1 VSPAPKITLVVAV
14 AENGMMGKNGDLPWS
29 LPGDLKQFKAI
40 TVGKP
45 VVMGRTTYQ
54 SLGRAL
60 PNRPNIVL
68 SRNPLYH
75 LDDAKTVTTLDAAL
89 ALAYEEAKRLSAGE
103 ISIIGGANVFAE
115 IMPRA
120 ERMYYTEVHASPEGD
135 IRFPPFDRGEWREVA
150 RKGPLQG
157 PKDQYPYSFVT
168 LERKSAR

>member
-1 VSPAPKITLVVAV
+1 VSAAPKITLVVAV
-14 AENGMMGKNGDLPWS
+14 AENEVMGKNGDLPWS
-29 LPGDLKQFKAI
+29 LPGDLKQFKQK

-45 VVMGRTTYQ
+45 VVMGRTTYE
-54 SLGRAL
+54 SLGQAL

-68 SRNPLYH
+68 SRNPLYR
-75 LDDAKTVTTLDAAL
+75 LGDAKVVTTLEAAL
-89 ALAYEEAKRLSAGE
+89 ALAYEEAERLGAGE
-103 ISIIGGANVFAE
+103 ISVIGGAALFSE

-135 IRFPPFDRGEWREVA
+135 TRFPPFDRGEWREVA

-157 PKDQYPYSFVT
+157 AKDQYSYSFVT

>member
-1 VSPAPKITLVVAV
+1 MSTAPKITLVVAV

-29 LPGDLKQFKAI
+29 LPGDLKQFKEK

-54 SLGRAL
+54 SLGHAL

-68 SRNPLYH
+68 SRNPLYRA
-75 LDDAKTVTTLDAAL
+75 DDAKVVTTLDAAL
-89 ALAYEEAKRLSAGE
+89 ALAYEEAKRLGAGE
-103 ISIIGGANVFAE
+103 ISVIGGANVFAE

-135 IRFPPFDRGEWREVA
+135 TRFPSFDRGEWQETA
-150 RKGPLQG
+150 RTGPLQG

>member
-1 VSPAPKITLVVAV
+1 VSAAPKITFVVAV

-29 LPGDLKQFKAI
+29 LPGDLKQFKEI
-40 TVGKP
+40 TIGKP
-45 VVMGRTTYQ
+45 VVMGRITYE

-68 SRNPLYH
+68 SRNPLYRV
-75 LDDAKTVTTLDAAL
+75 DDAKVVTTLDMAL
-89 ALAYEEAKRLSAGE
+89 ALATEDAERITADE

-115 IMPRA
+115 LMPRA

-135 IRFPPFDRGEWREVA
+135 TRFPSFNRGDWREVA

>member
-1 VSPAPKITLVVAV
+1 VSAAPKITLVVAV

-29 LPGDLKQFKAI
+29 LPGDLKQFKEKTA
-40 TVGKP
+40 GKP
-45 VVMGRTTYQ
+45 VVMGRTTYE

-68 SRNPLYH
+68 SRNPRYRA
-75 LDDAKTVTTLDAAL
+75 DDATVVTTLDAAL
-89 ALAYEEAKRLSAGE
+89 ALAYQEAERLGASE
-103 ISIIGGANVFAE
+103 ISVIGGANVFAE

-135 IRFPPFDRGEWREVA
+135 TRFPPFDRGEWREVA
-150 RKGPLQG
+150 RQGPLQG
-157 PKDQYPYSFVT
+157 AKDQYPYSFVT

>member
-1 VSPAPKITLVVAV
+1 VSAAPKITLVVAV

-29 LPGDLKQFKAI
+29 LPGDLKQFKEI

-68 SRNPLYH
+68 SRNPLYR

-89 ALAYEEAKRLSAGE
+89 ALAYEDAKRLGAGE
-103 ISIIGGANVFAE
+103 ISVIGGANVFAE

-135 IRFPPFDRGEWREVA
+135 TRFPFFDRGEWLEVA

>member
-1 VSPAPKITLVVAV
+1 MSAAPRITLVVAV
-14 AENGMMGKNGDLPWS
+14 ADNGVMGKNGDLPWR
-29 LPGDLKQFKAI
+29 LPGDLKQFKEK

-45 VVMGRTTYQ
+45 VVMGRTTYE

-68 SRNPLYH
+68 SRNPLYPAN
-75 LDDAKTVTTLDAAL
+75 DAKVVTTLDAAL
-89 ALAYEEAKRLSAGE
+89 TLAYEEAKRLGADE
-103 ISIIGGANVFAE
+103 ISVIGGASLFSE
-115 IMPRA
+115 IMQRA

-135 IRFPPFDRGEWREVA
+135 TRFPPFDRDEWREVA

-157 PKDQYPYSFVT
+157 AKDQYPYSFVT

>member
-1 VSPAPKITLVVAV
+1 
-14 AENGMMGKNGDLPWS
+14 MMGKNGDLPWS
-29 LPGDLKQFKAI
+29 LPGDLKQFKEK

-68 SRNPLYH
+68 SRNPLYRAE
-75 LDDAKTVTTLDAAL
+75 DAKVVTTLEAAL
-89 ALAYEEAKRLSAGE
+89 ALAREEAERLDANE
-103 ISIIGGANVFAE
+103 ISIIGGASLFSE

-135 IRFPPFDRGEWREVA
+135 TLFPPFDRSKWREVV
-150 RKGPLQG
+150 RKGPVQG
-157 PKDQYPYSFVT
+157 AKDQYPYSFVT
-168 LERKSAR
+168 LERKSTR

>member
-1 VSPAPKITLVVAV
+1 VSAAPKITLVVAV

-29 LPGDLKQFKAI
+29 LPSDLKQFKEI

-68 SRNPLYH
+68 SRNPLYR
-75 LDDAKTVTTLDAAL
+75 LDDAKVVTTLDAAL
-89 ALAYEEAKRLSAGE
+89 ALAYEEAERLAAHE
-103 ISIIGGANVFAE
+103 ISVIGGANVFAE

-135 IRFPPFDRGEWREVA
+135 TRFPSFDRGEWQETA
-150 RKGPLQG
+150 RQGPLQG
-157 PKDQYPYSFVT
+157 TKDQYPYSFIT

>member
-1 VSPAPKITLVVAV
+1 VSSAPKITFVVAV

-29 LPGDLKQFKAI
+29 LPGDLKQFKEKTI
-40 TVGKP
+40 GKP
-45 VVMGRTTYQ
+45 VVMGRTTYE
-54 SLGRAL
+54 SLAQAL

-68 SRNPLYH
+68 THNPLYR
-75 LDDAKTVTTLDAAL
+75 LDDAKVVTTLDMAL
-89 ALAYEEAKRLSAGE
+89 ALATEEAKKISADE
-103 ISIIGGANVFAE
+103 ISVIGGASLFAE
-115 IMPRA
+115 LMPRA

-135 IRFPPFDRGEWREVA
+135 TRFPPFERTEWQEVA

>member
-1 VSPAPKITLVVAV
+1 MSAAPKITFVVAV

-89 ALAYEEAKRLSAGE
+89 ALAYEDAKRLGAGE
-103 ISIIGGANVFAE
+103 ISVIGGAALFSE
-115 IMPRA
+115 LMPRA

-135 IRFPPFDRGEWREVA
+135 TRFPPFDRGEWREIA
-150 RKGPLQG
+150 RQGPLQG
-157 PKDQYPYSFVT
+157 PKDQYPYSFLT